1 MKKVTI
7 KDIAKEANVSTATV
21 SYILNNVPKQTITD
35 ETRCRVLA
43 AVERLNYVPN
53 LAARSLVKRKTGL
66 IGILIN
72 RAANE
77 PWWRQLRYADMVN
90 RLEQLLTERGYHVV
104 LSSIDA
110 EKPKVG
116 IIAERKLDGVFLFD
130 VKEEHFYSISHHFP
144 AGVPLVVIDSLVED
158 TLFYK
163 VIHDYEFVLQSAQA
177 WNADHDCYYVI
188 EPYYNEPYVQAI
200 KDTIGV
206 EERQL
211 YVMEDEAQLAE
222 FINSQPAGS
231 KGIIFNEFIGALAAK
246 YTDSSHLTIIC
257 TMGCSEIVPAPAK
270 RVSAVENKSQIS
282 FDLMM
287 QLLKQDA
294 ALPNDKYIKVK

>member
-1 MKKVTI
+1 MTI

-43 AVERLNYVPN
+43 AAERLNYVPN

-72 RAANE
+72 RVAGE
-77 PWWRQLRYADMVN
+77 PWWRRLRYADMVN

-116 IIAERKLDGVFLFD
+116 IIAERKLDGVFLID

-163 VIHDYEFVLQSAQA
+163 VIHDVKGALESAQA
-177 WNADHDCYYVI
+177 WNADHDCYYII
-188 EPYYNEPYVQAI
+188 ESYYNEPYVRAI
-200 KDTIGV
+200 KDVIGV
-206 EERQL
+206 AEDRIHL
-211 YVMEDEAQLAE
+211 MEDEGEMAE
-222 FINSQPAGS
+222 FIHKQPAGC
-231 KGIIFNEFIGALAAK
+231 KGIIFNEFVGMLAGK
-246 YTDSSHLTIIC
+246 YVDPSHLTIIS
-257 TMGCSEIVPAPAK
+257 TSGCPEVVPARAK
-270 RVSAVENKSQIS
+270 YVSAAASKSQVS
-282 FDLMM
+282 FELMM

-294 ALPNDKYIKVK
+294 ELPTDKYIKVK

>member
-1 MKKVTI
+1 MTI

-43 AVERLNYVPN
+43 AAERLNYVPN

-72 RAANE
+72 RAADE

-110 EKPKVG
+110 EQPKVG

-130 VKEEHFYSISHHFP
+130 VKDEHFYSISHHFP
-144 AGVPLVVIDSLVED
+144 AGVPLIVIDSLVED

-163 VIHDYEFVLQSAQA
+163 VIHDVKGVLESAQS
-177 WNADHDCYYVI
+177 WNADHDCYYII
-188 EPYYNEPYVQAI
+188 ESYYNEPYVRAI
-200 KDTIGV
+200 KDLIGV
-206 EERQL
+206 AEDRIHL
-211 YVMEDEAQLAE
+211 MEDEGGMAE
-222 FINSQPAGS
+222 FIHKQPTGS
-231 KGIIFNEFIGALAAK
+231 KGIIFNEFVGMLAGK
-246 YTDSSHLTIIC
+246 YVDPSQLTIIC
-257 TMGCSEIVPAPAK
+257 TSGCPEVVPARAK
-270 RVSAVENKSQIS
+270 YVSAAASKSQVS
-282 FDLMM
+282 FELMM

-294 ALPNDKYIKVK
+294 ELPTDKYIKVK